1 MCALIGRTDLDNNND
16 TNIKVN
22 EKCVVYTRVG
32 RALPYPKWKETKKCH
47 NFYIKAREQN
57 CSNSVPGKHCEF
69 HFTVQGKQ
77 PRILIW

>member
-22 EKCVVYTRVG
+22 EKC
-32 RALPYPKWKETKKCH
+32 LL
-47 NFYIKAREQN
+47 YIQELEK
-57 CSNSVPGKHCEF
+57 
-69 HFTVQGKQ
+69 FTAQGKQ